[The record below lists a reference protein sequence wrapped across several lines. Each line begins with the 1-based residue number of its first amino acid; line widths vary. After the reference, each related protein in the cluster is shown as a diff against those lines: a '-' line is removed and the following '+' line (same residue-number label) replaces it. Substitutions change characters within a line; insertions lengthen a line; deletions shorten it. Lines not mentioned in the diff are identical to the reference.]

1 MFKVKSCSVDLS
13 SHLAD
18 QPLRAN
24 LANYRCVAADRAGGS
39 AWFCLRGSFIP
50 SAACPAHCFHFI
62 WCMLIFVFCLSPR
75 RFHSSII
82 FLCSFFHFPLIPR
95 PPPHTHLHSSSFPS
109 RLHPVYCVTSPAKD
123 ERYRAPPPT
132 PPGYQ
137 GLALGDLGLADAVV
151 SGPGGL
157 GPRPPHL
164 RPPDYSVALQRSK
177 LLQSPGA
184 AGGLAEARRLATNRL
199 LQHQEDRSSG
209 STQGHSRPA
218 SICLPA
224 QDLADSDD
232 GAPPFISPEISTRS
246 VPQTGL
252 ISSSPVL
259 QMSRCRRCRRERD
272 RRAS

>member
-1 MFKVKSCSVDLS
+1 MCGCGQSWRFCMVLPAGVVYTLGCMSRSLFPLYLVHA
-13 SHLAD
+13 HLCF
-18 QPLRAN
+18 L
-24 LANYRCVAADRAGGS
+24 
-39 AWFCLRGSFIP
+39 FI
-50 SAACPAHCFHFI
+50 ATTI
-62 WCMLIFVFCLSPR
+62 
-75 RFHSSII
+75 
-82 FLCSFFHFPLIPR
+82 SFFHYFPLFLLSFPPHPS

>member
-1 MFKVKSCSVDLS
+1 MQVWTKLDVLALLHGSVWISSSYPRCSCVCMLCSRP
-13 SHLAD
+13 SH
-18 QPLRAN
+18 
-24 LANYRCVAADRAGGS
+24 CVR
-39 AWFCLRGSFIP
+39 
-50 SAACPAHCFHFI
+50 FI
-62 WCMLIFVFCLSPR
+62 WCMLIFVFCLWPHW
-75 RFHSSII
+75 FHSII
-82 FLCSFFHFPLIPR
+82 FFCSFFYFPSSLT
-95 PPPHTHLHSSSFPS
+95 PPPSPSLLSFDS

-137 GLALGDLGLADAVV
+137 GLALGDLGIADGVV

-157 GPRPPHL
+157 SPRPPHL

-184 AGGLAEARRLATNRL
+184 SGSLAEARRLAANRL

-232 GAPPFISPEISTRS
+232 GTPVFTALVCVVIAIYSPFLWFII
-246 VPQTGL
+246 
-252 ISSSPVL
+252 
-259 QMSRCRRCRRERD
+259 RCFLLRVF
-272 RRAS
+272 

>member
-1 MFKVKSCSVDLS
+1 MWTKLDMLALLHGSVRSLYPR
-13 SHLAD
+13 L
-18 QPLRAN
+18 Q
-24 LANYRCVAADRAGGS
+24 VS
-39 AWFCLRGSFIP
+39 AC
-50 SAACPAHCFHFI
+50 SAAVPLIVSTLFAARSSWFFVHRHFI
-62 WCMLIFVFCLSPR
+62 
-75 RFHSSII
+75 HSSII
-82 FLCSFFHFPLIPR
+82 FLCSFSYFP
-95 PPPHTHLHSSSFPS
+95 SSFTPPSPQPPFLFSFDS

-137 GLALGDLGLADAVV
+137 GLALGDLGLADGVV
-151 SGPGGL
+151 GGPGGL

-177 LLQSPGA
+177 LLQSPRA
-184 AGGLAEARRLATNRL
+184 AGSLAEARRLAANRL

-232 GAPPFISPEISTRS
+232 GTPLFTCLDRSPR
-246 VPQTGL
+246 
-252 ISSSPVL
+252 
-259 QMSRCRRCRRERD
+259 
-272 RRAS
+272 